1 MIIKDIYLDEGSMK
15 NIEKEI
21 QNRRFSMADK
31 NEMLQS
37 IIDDPVNKDLEIIE
51 EMDENIDSQDNEVII
66 TQEIDQMDKETE
78 PEQDSQFLN
87 FKNPPDKPR
96 EKQLTNSISK
106 S

>member
-66 TQEIDQMDKETE
+66 T
-78 PEQDSQFLN
+78 
-87 FKNPPDKPR
+87 
-96 EKQLTNSISK
+96 
-106 S
+106 